1 VRSHLSVVQTLCKT
15 YIEVKYLVLHGNI
28 QFKRIGTRIRSKC
41 HKRHFRIYPSGAACV
56 AMIIGGIDLIML
68 LSDFIEARREKRIA
82 AAAAEAKAE
91 GKAEVYREIA
101 AWEHR
106 RKEAEARG
114 EEFTEPP
121 PTKPQEKSKD

>member
-1 VRSHLSVVQTLCKT
+1 
-15 YIEVKYLVLHGNI
+15 
-28 QFKRIGTRIRSKC
+28 
-41 HKRHFRIYPSGAACV
+41 
-56 AMIIGGIDLIML
+56 ML
-68 LSDFIEARREKRIA
+68 LSDFIQARREKRIEA
-82 AAAAEAKAE
+82 AKVAAKEE

-121 PTKPQEKSKD
+121 PIQPQEKSQENSKE

>member
-1 VRSHLSVVQTLCKT
+1 
-15 YIEVKYLVLHGNI
+15 
-28 QFKRIGTRIRSKC
+28 
-41 HKRHFRIYPSGAACV
+41 
-56 AMIIGGIDLIML
+56 ML

-121 PTKPQEKSKD
+121 PTKTQEKSKD